1 MYRFQCLNQSSTEL
15 TADKLATCVDENYN
29 VESNVGSNRRM
40 IMKVDIDVIN
50 ISKGT
55 RSIVTIL
62 YHESMTDQQSFHTT
76 VTMLKHA
83 RLLRKY

>member
-1 MYRFQCLNQSSTEL
+1 
-15 TADKLATCVDENYN
+15 
-29 VESNVGSNRRM
+29 M